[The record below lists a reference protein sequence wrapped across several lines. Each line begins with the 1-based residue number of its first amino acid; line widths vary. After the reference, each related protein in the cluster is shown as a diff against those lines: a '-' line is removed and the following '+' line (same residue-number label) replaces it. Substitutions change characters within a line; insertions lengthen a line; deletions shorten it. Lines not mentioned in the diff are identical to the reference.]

1 MAVIAL
7 GAQAAAPTTIL
18 RAEIAVATNGRE
30 VRGSW
35 IRSTPS
41 IDLTARVPMN

>member
-7 GAQAAAPTTIL
+7 GAQAAAQTTIL
-18 RAEIAVATNGRE
+18 RAEIADGRE

-41 IDLTARVPMN
+41 IDLTVARVPMN